1 MSLNNLN
8 ITTSINIIKAHK
20 SINNLT
26 CINFNKVA
34 LTSQNTVG
42 IKNTKKWYMPQF
54 MFSQVMDSNPHQLDQ
69 LNLCK
74 ISLRVASLT
83 NLTSILLKLSFT
95 VNSRVSIATF
105 TRKIS

>member
-1 MSLNNLN
+1 MIYHEEVTLTFQMLLNKLLT
-8 ITTSINIIKAHK
+8 ITSTNIIKAHK
-20 SINNLT
+20 SINILT

-54 MFSQVMDSNPHQLDQ
+54 MLSQVMDSNPHQLVT

-74 ISLRVASLT
+74 I
-83 NLTSILLKLSFT
+83 F
-95 VNSRVSIATF
+95 
-105 TRKIS
+105 